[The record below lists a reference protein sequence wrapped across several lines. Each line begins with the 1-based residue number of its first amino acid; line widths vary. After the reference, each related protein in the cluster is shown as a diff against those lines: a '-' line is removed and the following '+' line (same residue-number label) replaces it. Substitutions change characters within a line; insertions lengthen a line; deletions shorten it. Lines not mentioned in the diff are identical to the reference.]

1 MIALRIGML
10 QVTLLPFCAK
20 ICIFQF
26 HVGSA
31 RWLWGGFWCNSE
43 MRCSSS
49 TLRAPCRAVNYHLFE
64 PLPAPLVFSIFN
76 AFSLGEYDV
85 YFNHIGDPIS
95 VYGEFLSKMLF
106 LVFGFALFNN
116 KTNRIELQ
124 ALISIFLA
132 RQ

>member
-1 MIALRIGML
+1 
-10 QVTLLPFCAK
+10 
-20 ICIFQF
+20 
-26 HVGSA
+26 
-31 RWLWGGFWCNSE
+31 

-76 AFSLGEYDV
+76 LFIFIFAPCRAVNYHLFELLPAPLVFSIFNAFSLGEYDV

-95 VYGEFLSKMLF
+95 IYGEFLSQMLF

-116 KTNRIELQ
+116 KTNRIELH
-124 ALISIFLA
+124 ALISIFLV